1 MKKLKKEIVD
11 NDDILKIVK
20 EIIEEDKTIKDFK
33 KDYPDKIKSLEEELL
48 NYMVEK
54 DLKKLKDGFSD
65 KWK

>member
-1 MKKLKKEIVD
+1 MKKEIVD

-20 EIIEEDKTIKDFK
+20 EIIEEDKTFKDFK

-48 NYMVEK
+48 NYMVEN